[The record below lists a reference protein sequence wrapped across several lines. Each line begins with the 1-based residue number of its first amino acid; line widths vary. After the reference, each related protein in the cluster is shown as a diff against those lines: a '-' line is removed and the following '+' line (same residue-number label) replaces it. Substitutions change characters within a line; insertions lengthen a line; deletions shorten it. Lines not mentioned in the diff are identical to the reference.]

1 MSGQNVVGLVQCF
14 KVKQNARVMSTVN
27 VGIEDR
33 LVNGQLVTGRR
44 LLVVNKGNFEKI
56 YFDLVNEKAAWKK
69 ESLLGIDM
77 GFLLKN
83 MKFM

>member
-1 MSGQNVVGLVQCF
+1 MSEQNVSGLVQCF
-14 KVKQNARVMSTVN
+14 KVRNNARVMSTVN

-33 LVNGQLVTGRR
+33 LVNGQLVTVRR
-44 LLVVNKGNFEKI
+44 LLAENRGNVEKI
-56 YFDLVNEKAAWKK
+56 YFDLVDVKAAWKK

>member
-1 MSGQNVVGLVQCF
+1 MSGQSMVGLVQCF
-14 KVKQNARVMSTVN
+14 KRARVMSTVN

-56 YFDLVNEKAAWKK
+56 YFDLVNEKAEWKK

>member
-1 MSGQNVVGLVQCF
+1 MSGQNMVGLVQCF
-14 KVKQNARVMSTVN
+14 KRARVMSTVN

>member
-1 MSGQNVVGLVQCF
+1 M
-14 KVKQNARVMSTVN
+14 MSTVN

-33 LVNGQLVTGRR
+33 LVNGQLVTGRGS
-44 LLVVNKGNFEKI
+44 LVVNKGNFEKI

>member
-1 MSGQNVVGLVQCF
+1 
-14 KVKQNARVMSTVN
+14 MSTVN

-33 LVNGQLVTGRR
+33 LVNSQLVTGRR

>member
-1 MSGQNVVGLVQCF
+1 
-14 KVKQNARVMSTVN
+14 MSTVN

>member
-1 MSGQNVVGLVQCF
+1 MSGQNIVGLVQCF
-14 KVKQNARVMSTVN
+14 KRARVMSTVN

>member
-1 MSGQNVVGLVQCF
+1 M
-14 KVKQNARVMSTVN
+14 MSTVN

-33 LVNGQLVTGRR
+33 LVNGQLVTGKGS
-44 LLVVNKGNFEKI
+44 LVVNKGNFEKI